1 MSTLVSI
8 LLAAVLN
15 VLPGASLQNND
26 KVEATAQLQQQLP
39 EDINDCVEDLFD
51 CTDNDLISKNEQ
63 LFNEKY

>member
-63 LFNEKY
+63 LVNEKH

>member
-39 EDINDCVEDLFD
+39 EDINDCVEVFVD
-51 CTDNDLISKNEQ
+51 CTDKDLISKNEQ
-63 LFNEKY
+63 LVNEKY

>member
-39 EDINDCVEDLFD
+39 EDIKDCVDVLID

-63 LFNEKY
+63 LVNEKY